1 MEVNIK
7 SAIKIWGRLSSS
19 NVQAVLWCLAELN
32 LPFERINAGYIH
44 GVVDTPEY
52 LAMNPNGLVPTLI
65 DGDGPPLFETGA
77 ILRYLAGQYAPE
89 SFWPTDAVQRAQTDK
104 WTEWAKINIALKF
117 TAPVF
122 WLVVRTAPSS
132 QNPETIAANLKIL
145 EKYLRIADERLGTHQ
160 YLAGSDFTLA
170 DIQMGHCLYRY
181 YDIAIERPDLPNLRR
196 YFDRL
201 SSRPAYKKYVKADY
215 EELLVADD

>member
-1 MEVNIK
+1 MNIKTK

-19 NVQAVLWCLAELN
+19 NVQAVLWCLAELH

-44 GVVDTPEY
+44 GVVDSPEY

-122 WLVVRTAPSS
+122 WLVVRTAPSR
-132 QNPETIAANLKIL
+132 QDPETIAANLNVL
-145 EKYLRIADERLGTHQ
+145 EKYDPSLSLST
-160 YLAGSDFTLA
+160 
-170 DIQMGHCLYRY
+170 
-181 YDIAIERPDLPNLRR
+181 
-196 YFDRL
+196 L
-201 SSRPAYKKYVKADY
+201 SSSTSFPLFKYINNSSSSLNTLKHLQTTQSTRSRTGAP
-215 EELLVADD
+215 